1 MKAVMS
7 AQAGIAVLLDET
19 PNRVIVAGDNPDS
32 TPLDAALHT
41 LGFSQDTTEV
51 HCKSV
56 DDIRE
61 LLQLRHACDVGLRM
75 FLILIDK
82 HEDRETRILAG
93 RCCEKRFQS
102 RAVKEFVINRL
113 YTTPLPDDAD
123 TDSAVSWAKSLNWEE
138 LATALQELIDA
149 QVRLIPLVNRIN
161 SLPVEQIVATG
172 H

>member
-75 FLILIDK
+75 FLIHIDK
-82 HEDRETRILAG
+82 HEDRENRSSIG
-93 RCCEKRFQS
+93 KI
-102 RAVKEFVINRL
+102 VK
-113 YTTPLPDDAD
+113 
-123 TDSAVSWAKSLNWEE
+123 
-138 LATALQELIDA
+138 
-149 QVRLIPLVNRIN
+149 
-161 SLPVEQIVATG
+161 
-172 H
+172 